1 MTDST
6 FFNFAEHQQQA
17 RRHTLIL
24 AAAFVLITA
33 VIAAITG
40 LVVGALLGGAGGPE
54 GGLDLNAALMVALVV
69 LAIILLTAAVRAMML
84 GGDGARV
91 AQSLGG
97 TEVTRDS
104 LNPAQRR
111 LHNVVEEIAIAA
123 GLPVPR
129 VFVIK
134 HEPGINAFAA
144 GNSPETAA
152 IGITH
157 GALSSLNRREL
168 TAIIA
173 HEFAHIANGDMR
185 LNIRLMAMIFGLV
198 ALSVAGRMLMQGMM
212 FRGRRR
218 DQRAVLVAMAVSV
231 TLMVLGALGIL
242 AGRVLQAAISRRRE
256 SLADATAVE
265 FTREPS
271 ALANALKKIGAL
283 QKREQL
289 NNAHGEE
296 VRHMLFAEAVSRFSP
311 GLLAT
316 HPPLVER
323 IRAIQ
328 PDFDP
333 ETDPVWRQPQ
343 KEMIRDSRKDL
354 GDSSGH

>member
-1 MTDST
+1 MTDSI
-6 FFNFAEHQQQA
+6 FFNFAEHQQRA
-17 RRHTLIL
+17 RRHTLVL

-33 VIAAITG
+33 AIAAITG
-40 LVVGALLGGAGGPE
+40 LVVGTLLGGEGPDR
-54 GGLDLNAALMVALVV
+54 GLDINAALAVALMV
-69 LAIILLTAAVRAMML
+69 LAIILLTAVVRGAML

-104 LNPAQRR
+104 RNPAQRR
-111 LHNVVEEIAIAA
+111 LYNVVEEIAIAA

-134 HEPGINAFAA
+134 HEAGINAFAA

-168 TAIIA
+168 TAVIA

-185 LNIRLMAMIFGLV
+185 LNVRLMAMIFGLV
-198 ALSVAGRMLMQGMM
+198 ALSVAGRMLMQSMM

-218 DQRAVLVAMAVSV
+218 DQRAVLVAMVISV

-265 FTREPS
+265 FTREPL

-343 KEMIRDSRKDL
+343 KEMIRDSRKEL
-354 GDSSGH
+354 GGREAS

>member
-17 RRHTLIL
+17 RRHTLVL

-33 VIAAITG
+33 AIAAITG
-40 LVVGALLGGAGGPE
+40 LVVGAILGGGGPD

-69 LAIILLTAAVRAMML
+69 LAVILLTAVVRGMML

-91 AQSLGG
+91 ARSLGG

-104 LNPAQRR
+104 RNRAQRR

-168 TAIIA
+168 TAVIA

-231 TLMVLGALGIL
+231 TLMVLGALGSGPGA
-242 AGRVLQAAISRRRE
+242 AGGHLPPAGVPRRRHRRGVHPGTLGPGQCPE
-256 SLADATAVE
+256 ENRRPPEAGTA
-265 FTREPS
+265 
-271 ALANALKKIGAL
+271 
-283 QKREQL
+283 
-289 NNAHGEE
+289 
-296 VRHMLFAEAVSRFSP
+296 
-311 GLLAT
+311 
-316 HPPLVER
+316 
-323 IRAIQ
+323 
-328 PDFDP
+328 
-333 ETDPVWRQPQ
+333 
-343 KEMIRDSRKDL
+343 
-354 GDSSGH
+354 